1 MSFVIKTPSRP
12 PPSQGEEHEK
22 AFIPAPDTGK
32 EQTLS
37 DVTARTDLN
46 HIPF

>member
-12 PPSQGEEHEK
+12 PPSQGEE
-22 AFIPAPDTGK
+22 
-32 EQTLS
+32 QTLS

-46 HIPF
+46 PVPF